1 MPYDSN
7 GNFTR
12 VHNWEEDR
20 QNDIDIVSDRH
31 DEEDDNFADGLSDC
45 FLRDGRA
52 TMTGDL
58 KMGSYQIK
66 NLAAGSALTDA
77 INKQQLETATSTL
90 NSSLTQSLTE
100 AFKRAINSAV
110 KIGDVKTST
119 LTSNHDNWLLCNG
132 QQVSRT
138 TYSALFALIGTR
150 FGGGNGST
158 TFNVPDYRGKF
169 IRGLGGDSA
178 VNMETTQAEGLPNIT
193 GSISNISIYSGG
205 NPAVSGAM
213 SYQNQGGSDATS
225 GSFNKVYGSINF
237 NANSANNI
245 YGANTHVTPVNQ
257 ALNFFIK
264 AKDE

>member
-66 NLAAGSALTDA
+66 NLAAGSALTDG

-110 KIGDVKTST
+110 KIGDRKSV
-119 LTSNHDNWLLCNG
+119 
-132 QQVSRT
+132 V
-138 TYSALFALIGTR
+138 
-150 FGGGNGST
+150 
-158 TFNVPDYRGKF
+158 
-169 IRGLGGDSA
+169 
-178 VNMETTQAEGLPNIT
+178 
-193 GSISNISIYSGG
+193 
-205 NPAVSGAM
+205 
-213 SYQNQGGSDATS
+213 
-225 GSFNKVYGSINF
+225 
-237 NANSANNI
+237 
-245 YGANTHVTPVNQ
+245 
-257 ALNFFIK
+257 
-264 AKDE
+264 

>member
-66 NLAAGSALTDA
+66 NLAAGSALTDGV
-77 INKQQLETATSTL
+77 NKQQLETATSTL
-90 NSSLTQSLTE
+90 NNSLTQSLTK

-138 TYSALFALIGTR
+138 TYSALFAIIGTR

-178 VNMETTQAEGLPNIT
+178 SNMETTQGEGLPNIT
-193 GSISNISIYSGG
+193 GQTQAQDGYLRNPAASGAFRTVTAGGSARSGDGG
-205 NPAVSGAM
+205 NSAAYS
-213 SYQNQGGSDATS
+213 T
-225 GSFNKVYGSINF
+225 F
-237 NANSANNI
+237 NASLSNPI
-245 YGANTHVTPVNQ
+245 YGRSAHVTPINQ

>member
-58 KMGSYQIK
+58 KMGGYQLK
-66 NLAAGSALTDA
+66 NLAAGSALTDG

-90 NSSLTQSLTE
+90 NSSLTQSLTA
-100 AFKRAINSAV
+100 AFKKAINSAV
-110 KIGDVKTST
+110 KVGDVKTST

-138 TYSALFALIGTR
+138 TYSALFAIIGTR

-178 VNMETTQAEGLPNIT
+178 GNMETTQAEGLPNIT
-193 GSISNISIYSGG
+193 GQTKGQDGYLRS
-205 NPAVSGAM
+205 PDASGAF
-213 SYQNQGGSDATS
+213 QTVLTGGSARSGDGGQSAAYSTFDARRS
-225 GSFNKVYGSINF
+225 NAIYG
-237 NANSANNI
+237 NSA
-245 YGANTHVTPVNQ
+245 HVTPINQ

>member
-110 KIGDVKTST
+110 KTRLMSSKSKSLS
-119 LTSNHDNWLLCNG
+119 LTINKYNIPLSIRVGYDNFSLKKNIK
-132 QQVSRT
+132 
-138 TYSALFALIGTR
+138 YI
-150 FGGGNGST
+150 
-158 TFNVPDYRGKF
+158 PYY
-169 IRGLGGDSA
+169 A
-178 VNMETTQAEGLPNIT
+178 VFCIT
-193 GSISNISIYSGG
+193 E
-205 NPAVSGAM
+205 VM
-213 SYQNQGGSDATS
+213 
-225 GSFNKVYGSINF
+225 
-237 NANSANNI
+237 
-245 YGANTHVTPVNQ
+245 
-257 ALNFFIK
+257 
-264 AKDE
+264 